1 MAERL
6 VPDPDAGSDFDGPP
20 DGRLRFLQLA
30 ALHENMAEATMHR
43 RCGRVEGYGPP
54 GGHHRFLALS
64 LPVEDKAKL
73 VMKRACVGGQFGR
86 SPKALLG
93 GCEIGRER
101 EEIG

>member
-54 GGHHRFLALS
+54 GGHHAAHLDTLLDQVAAWSTALAPLRT
-64 LPVEDKAKL
+64 A
-73 VMKRACVGGQFGR
+73 
-86 SPKALLG
+86 SPAPAV
-93 GCEIGRER
+93 
-101 EEIG
+101 